1 MSRFF
6 VFIVLIAVPHVHLRA
21 QDSILYNHPEEG
33 FSLMLQYASDK
44 DYATAKQIGYS
55 LLEENE
61 AYHDAALFLA
71 RIHGWEAS
79 YDSAYRIL
87 DQVFAQAPELFEAY
101 QTCVDIAYWENN
113 WERLEQCADKA
124 VELEPDSS
132 EFFDRYRQAQ
142 YQGGPEPPWPELFM
156 HYSYDHFSLPY
167 VRNWHMLTV
176 GGQIPVKPGTLVPYV
191 NVGYHAGGYSP
202 ATDVQL
208 NLDAYLTLGKKNYAM
223 LGYGFSPN
231 GALNYLPLHR
241 AAAEIW
247 QVLPMGFGLSAGFRY
262 FYWEQH
268 FTFLTFSAEKYAGN
282 YWFSLRNYLFF
293 KDYGTSASFYLSARR
308 YFDTKFD
315 HLTLTLGYGAAPDE
329 PLLVVTDLERLNAIS
344 CRVELSKQV
353 NTRVRMSVMLGYAY
367 EEYFDQEYRNRF
379 DLRIGCYF
387 RIKK

>member
-1 MSRFF
+1 MNKFYISFLLVVSSF
-6 VFIVLIAVPHVHLRA
+6 VHLWA
-21 QDSILYNHPEEG
+21 QDPILYSQAEEG
-33 FSLMLQYASDK
+33 FALMRQYATSR
-44 DYATAKQIGYS
+44 DYNAAKEIGYS

-61 AYHDAALFLA
+61 GYHDVALYLA

-79 YDSAYRIL
+79 YDSAYQLL
-87 DQVFAQAPELFEAY
+87 DRVISEAPELFEAY
-101 QTCVDIAYWENN
+101 QTCADLAYWENN
-113 WERLEQCADKA
+113 WDRLEECAERA
-124 VELEPDSS
+124 VELEPDSAGIFES
-132 EFFDRYRQAQ
+132 YRQARYRDASQ
-142 YQGGPEPPWPELFM
+142 LEGPELFM

-167 VRNWHMLTV
+167 VRNWHMLTA
-176 GGQIPVKPGTLVPYV
+176 GGQIPVKPGTLVPYL
-191 NVGYHAGGYSP
+191 NAGYQAGGYQPS
-202 ATDVQL
+202 TDIQL
-208 NLDAYLTLGKKNYAM
+208 NLDAYLTLGKKNHAM

-231 GALNYLPLHR
+231 GSINYLPVHR

-247 QVLPMGFGLSAGFRY
+247 QVLPKGFGLSAGLRY

-308 YFDTKFD
+308 YFATRFD

-344 CRVELSKQV
+344 GRVELSKQV
-353 NTRVRMSVMLGYAY
+353 SPLLRIVGMVGYAY
-367 EEYFDQEYRNRF
+367 EEYFHQEFRHRF
-379 DLRIGCYF
+379 DVRMGCYF